1 MRTST
6 QSWAHINPVGEYD
19 FLEGKEFKV
28 FNFDALMQL
37 NLIVENW
44 IFKRIVNKKSF
55 GEVVVNFV
63 LFLNLP
69 PDSFTLGAYV
79 DHQLVGVVSFGRK
92 GATREK
98 LRQKGLLFRVY
109 VNNAFAG
116 KGIGKQLITEL
127 LSRVRA
133 LKDIEQISL
142 TVIADN
148 ENAIKLYTSFGF
160 KTFSIEERAIKW
172 KGNYL
177 TE

>member
-1 MRTST
+1 M
-6 QSWAHINPVGEYD
+6 
-19 FLEGKEFKV
+19 
-28 FNFDALMQL
+28 
-37 NLIVENW
+37 
-44 IFKRIVNKKSF
+44 
-55 GEVVVNFV
+55 VNFV
-63 LFLNLP
+63 LFPNLS

-79 DHQLVGVVSFGRK
+79 DDQLAGVVSFERE

-98 LRQKGLLFRVY
+98 LRHKGLLFRMY

-133 LKDIEQISL
+133 LKDIEQINL

-160 KTFSIEERAIKW
+160 KTFGIEEEAIKW
-172 KGNYL
+172 RGNYL